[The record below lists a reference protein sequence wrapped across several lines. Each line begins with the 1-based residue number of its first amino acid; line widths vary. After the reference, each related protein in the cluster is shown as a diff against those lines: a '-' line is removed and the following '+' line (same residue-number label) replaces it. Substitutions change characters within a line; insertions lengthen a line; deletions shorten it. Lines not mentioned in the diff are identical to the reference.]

1 MYLLVIIVYLI
12 GLVSFIEKILE
23 KWGFYDFIQEKGALD
38 SSLFIYKLTSC
49 RFCLRF
55 HLTWIVF
62 LSLYFF
68 YNRNVILVLVPFAVI
83 GFINLLR
90 CKK

>member
-1 MYLLVIIVYLI
+1 MYLIVIVFYLI

-23 KWGFYDFIQEKGALD
+23 KWGFYNYIQQKG
-38 SSLFIYKLTSC
+38 SSGNSMFIYKLTSC

-62 LSLYFF
+62 LIVALF
-68 YNRNVILVLVPFAVI
+68 YNRNVIICLVPFAVI

-90 CKK
+90 CEK